1 MIFVHTIV
9 FDILR
14 VPLGLIPRHLLKIA
28 ITLRLSYRSDSF
40 PFSFLL
46 FLSSP
51 IDLTF
56 QVKMVKFLDGPY
68 KNWVGPMHRKYLDFN
83 HTTPDLIEDTLTRR
97 SVTPEQLPKKD
108 DLVIPKKKS
117 KRKNSGN
124 QPSTKSS
131 KKPKKDEKKLKQK
144 QKQKKKTKQSPPAS
158 HAASLVYLKVQEN
171 NSIFLLPNFHVDQ
184 VKDYKPLGFVQYEPY
199 ISFRV

>member
-56 QVKMVKFLDGPY
+56 QVKMVKFTDGPY
-68 KNWVGPMHRKYLDFN
+68 SGWVGPFHRKYLDFN

-108 DLVIPKKKS
+108 DLVIPKKS